1 MCCTVVIVPAT
12 VGFLKNYHSILHFGA
27 VKCCCTRWCP
37 PSYKL
42 VYNPSN
48 CRYITNKTHSYWSYK
63 PCKYRN
69 HSWNPKISVVRLP
82 SPPRRRWPEAHRD
95 VGTTDRG
102 GAGTP
107 ASPLVNPHYPHGKC
121 DFWVWFP
128 GLWFRKSSFIL
139 KNRQLLSNSSTFNFQ
154 THPI

>member
-1 MCCTVVIVPAT
+1 MLLYKVVPPKVISWSIIPLTVDISPT
-12 VGFLKNYHSILHFGA
+12 
-27 VKCCCTRWCP
+27 
-37 PSYKL
+37 
-42 VYNPSN
+42 
-48 CRYITNKTHSYWSYK
+48 KTHSYWSYK

-69 HSWNPKISVVRLP
+69 HSWSLKISVVRFP

-107 ASPLVNPHYPHGKC
+107 ASPSVNPHYPHGKC
-121 DFWVWFP
+121 DYWVWFP

-154 THPI
+154 TTQFKGIFCCYIPYPYRMGPPR